1 MNMQNIRPSKY
12 LRYLVLPTL
21 FGTQR
26 TKEILVVNPTAAPE
40 REEAQQVSVSVF
52 DYNAETLEEKKFDAV
67 SDLLTHRQNSHT
79 SWINIDGL
87 RKADVEAVCNHFGI
101 HQLLMEDILSINQR
115 PKVDEVDGILFCLL
129 NMLYYNNEK
138 QTVEQEQI
146 SIALGKDFVVSFQ
159 EDANRD
165 VFDQLRHKLR
175 MPNSKIRQA
184 GADYICYTMLDLIVD
199 NYFLVMEK
207 LGERIELLE
216 EEVIRRSDTRSL
228 AKISQLRKELIVLKR
243 NLVPVRDILSS
254 IQRSESDLLDDRT
267 TKYFKD
273 VYDHIVQAYDLS
285 ENYRDIMVSMQD
297 LYINNVNLRMNEVM
311 KVMAIVTCLLAPA
324 TVIGGIF
331 GMNFET
337 IPWLHNRYGFFG
349 AVGVMLVIPCGCC
362 GRSEEG
368 AGSEEPPSPKGD
380 MEPFNYKPASLKI
393 LLFPFR
399 GRGLLFV
406 YRYCTTR
413 FSVHYGFCNRS

>member
-1 MNMQNIRPSKY
+1 LRFSSALIFSYLSVMNMQNIRPSKY

-52 DYNAETLEEKKFDAV
+52 DYNAETLEEKKFDNV
-67 SDLLTHRQNSHT
+67 SDLLTYRQTSHT

-87 RKADVEAVCNHFGI
+87 RKADVEAVCNQFGI
-101 HQLLMEDILSINQR
+101 HQLLTEDILSINQR
-115 PKVDEVDGILFCLL
+115 PKMDEVEGILFCLL

-146 SIALGKDFVVSFQ
+146 SIALGKNFVVSFQ

-175 MPNSKIRQA
+175 MPTSKIRQA

-285 ENYRDIMVSMQD
+285 ENYRDVMVSMQD

-349 AVGVMLVIPCGCC
+349 AVCVMLVIPVWMLW
-362 GRSEEG
+362 
-368 AGSEEPPSPKGD
+368 A
-380 MEPFNYKPASLKI
+380 
-393 LLFPFR
+393 FR
-399 GRGLLFV
+399 KRGWF
-406 YRYCTTR
+406 
-413 FSVHYGFCNRS
+413 

>member
-12 LRYLVLPTL
+12 LKYLVLPTL

-26 TKEILVVNPTAAPE
+26 TKEILVVNPTAVPE
-40 REEAQQVSVSVF
+40 REEAQDVSVSVF
-52 DYNAETLEEKKFDAV
+52 DYNSDVCEEKKLDGVEEIF
-67 SDLLTHRQNSHT
+67 SYKQNNRVN
-79 SWINIDGL
+79 WINIDGL
-87 RKADVEAVCNHFGI
+87 RKADVETVCNHFGI
-101 HQLLMEDILSINQR
+101 HPLLMEDILSINQR
-115 PKVDEVDGILFCLL
+115 PKMDEVEGILFCLL
-129 NMLYYNNEK
+129 NMLYYNEQTK
-138 QTVEQEQI
+138 TVEQEQI
-146 SIALGKDFVVSFQ
+146 SIALGKDFVISFQ

-199 NYFLVMEK
+199 NYFVVMEK

-285 ENYRDIMVSMQD
+285 ENYRDVMVSMQD
-297 LYINNVNLRMNEVM
+297 LYINGVNLRMNEVM

-337 IPWLHNRYGFFG
+337 IPWLHNRFGFFG
-349 AVGVMLVIPCGCC
+349 AVGVMLLIPVW
-362 GRSEEG
+362 
-368 AGSEEPPSPKGD
+368 
-380 MEPFNYKPASLKI
+380 MLWV
-393 LLFPFR
+393 FR
-399 GRGLLFV
+399 RRGWF
-406 YRYCTTR
+406 
-413 FSVHYGFCNRS
+413 